1 MASPRNAD
9 VLGRLTALSD
19 PTRCRTLRLL
29 EQHEL
34 TVGELCSALQ
44 LPQSTV
50 SRHLRVLSDEGWTSA
65 RGEGTSRFYKASFE
79 DLDSGARD
87 LWMVVSDQLGNSLG
101 MSADQRRA
109 EAVLAKRKAKVRL
122 FFDNAA
128 DSWDGLRSQLIGDRS
143 DLLALLDLF
152 DPEWV
157 VGDLGCGTGH
167 ISVALA
173 PCVRK
178 VIAIDESGPMLAAA
192 RERLAP
198 FLVPAGGDGLP
209 GTERGVELR
218 EGHIES
224 LPLEDASLDVA
235 ILFLVAHFFTDPAR
249 AMQEIRRVL
258 KPGGRLLLVDLMPHD
273 RDEYVAQ
280 LGHIWQGFAEEQ
292 ISGWLTAAGFT
303 NARYRPMAHDSSD
316 RTPGL
321 FVATAR
327 KALSS

>member
-1 MASPRNAD
+1 MTSHRTAD
-9 VLGRLTALSD
+9 ILGRLTALSD
-19 PTRCRTLRLL
+19 PTRCRILRLL

-50 SRHLRVLSDEGWTSA
+50 SRHLRVLSDEGWTSS

-79 DLDSGARD
+79 ELDAGARD
-87 LWMVVSDQLGNSLG
+87 LWMVVRDQLGNSLG
-101 MSADQRRA
+101 MTADQRRA
-109 EAVLAKRKAKVRL
+109 EALLAKRKAKVRQ

-128 DSWDGLRSQLIGDRS
+128 DSWDELRSQLIGDRN

-152 DPEWV
+152 DPSWV

-167 ISVALA
+167 IAATLA
-173 PCVRK
+173 PSVGR

-192 RERLAP
+192 RARLAS
-198 FLVPAGGDGLP
+198 ASN
-209 GTERGVELR
+209 VELR

-224 LPLEDASLDVA
+224 LPLEDGVLDVA
-235 ILFLVAHFFTDPAR
+235 ILFLVAHFITDPAR

-258 KPGGRLLLVDLMPHD
+258 KPGGRLLLVDLTPHD
-273 RDEYVAQ
+273 REEYVAE
-280 LGHIWQGFAEEQ
+280 LGHIWQGFAEDQ
-292 ISGWLTAAGFT
+292 ITGWLDAAGFS

-321 FVATAR
+321 FVASAR
-327 KALSS
+327 KSS

>member
-1 MASPRNAD
+1 MPSIRTAD
-9 VLGRLTALSD
+9 ILGRLTALSD
-19 PTRCRTLRLL
+19 ATRCRILQLL

-50 SRHLRVLSDEGWTSA
+50 SRHLRVLSDEGWASA

-79 DLDSGARD
+79 ELDSGARD
-87 LWMVVSDQLGNSLG
+87 LWMVVREQLGNSLG
-101 MSADQRRA
+101 MNADLRRA
-109 EAVLAKRKAKVRL
+109 EAALAKRKAKVRL

-128 DSWDGLRSQLIGDRS
+128 DTWDELRAQLIGGRS

-152 DPEWV
+152 DSEWI

-167 ISVALA
+167 ISAALSNS
-173 PCVRK
+173 VGR

-192 RERLAP
+192 RERLAG
-198 FLVPAGGDGLP
+198 FGN
-209 GTERGVELR
+209 VELR
-218 EGHIES
+218 EGHIEA
-224 LPLEDASLDVA
+224 LPLDDASLDVA
-235 ILFLVAHFFTDPAR
+235 ILFLVAHFITDPAR

-273 RDEYVAQ
+273 RDEFVAD
-280 LGHIWQGFAEEQ
+280 LGHVWQGFAEEQ
-292 ISGWLTAAGFT
+292 IAGWLSTAGFT
-303 NARYRPMAHDSSD
+303 NARYRPMAHDNSD

-327 KALSS
+327 MSS

>member
-1 MASPRNAD
+1 MTSHRTAD
-9 VLGRLTALSD
+9 ILGRLTALSD
-19 PTRCRTLRLL
+19 PTRCRILRLL

-50 SRHLRVLSDEGWTSA
+50 SRHLRVLSDEGWTSS

-79 DLDSGARD
+79 ELDAGARD
-87 LWMVVSDQLGNSLG
+87 LWMVVRDQLGNSLG
-101 MSADQRRA
+101 MTADQRRA
-109 EAVLAKRKAKVRL
+109 EALLAKRKAKVRQ

-128 DSWDGLRSQLIGDRS
+128 DSWDELRSQLIGDRN

-152 DPEWV
+152 DPSWV

-167 ISVALA
+167 IAATLA
-173 PCVRK
+173 PSVGR

-192 RERLAP
+192 RARLAS
-198 FLVPAGGDGLP
+198 ASN
-209 GTERGVELR
+209 VELR

-224 LPLEDASLDVA
+224 LPLEDGVLDVA
-235 ILFLVAHFFTDPAR
+235 ILFLVAHFITDPAR

-273 RDEYVAQ
+273 REEYVAE
-280 LGHIWQGFAEEQ
+280 LGHIWQGFAEDQ
-292 ISGWLTAAGFT
+292 ITGWLDTAGFPS
-303 NARYRPMAHDSSD
+303 ARYRPMAHDSSD

-327 KALSS
+327 KSS

>member
-1 MASPRNAD
+1 MTSHRTAD
-9 VLGRLTALSD
+9 ILGRLTALSD
-19 PTRCRTLRLL
+19 PTRCRILRLL

-50 SRHLRVLSDEGWTSA
+50 SRHLRVLSDEGWTSS

-79 DLDSGARD
+79 ELDAGARD
-87 LWMVVSDQLGNSLG
+87 LWMVVRDQLGNSLG
-101 MSADQRRA
+101 MTADQRRA
-109 EAVLAKRKAKVRL
+109 EALLAKRKAKVRQ

-128 DSWDGLRSQLIGDRS
+128 DSWDELRSQLIGDRN

-152 DPEWV
+152 DPSWV

-167 ISVALA
+167 IAATLA
-173 PCVRK
+173 PSVGR

-192 RERLAP
+192 RARLAS
-198 FLVPAGGDGLP
+198 ASN
-209 GTERGVELR
+209 VELR

-224 LPLEDASLDVA
+224 LPLEDGVLDVA
-235 ILFLVAHFFTDPAR
+235 ILFLVAHFITDPAR

-258 KPGGRLLLVDLMPHD
+258 KPGGRLLLVDLTPHD
-273 RDEYVAQ
+273 REEYVAE
-280 LGHIWQGFAEEQ
+280 LGHIWQGFAEDQ
-292 ISGWLTAAGFT
+292 ITGWLDAAGFS

-327 KALSS
+327 KSS

>member
-1 MASPRNAD
+1 MAQPRTAD
-9 VLGRLTALSD
+9 ILGRLTALSD
-19 PTRCRTLRLL
+19 PTRCRILRLL

-34 TVGELCSALQ
+34 TVGELCAALQ

-50 SRHLRVLSDEGWTSA
+50 SRHLRVLSDEGWANA

-79 DLDSGARD
+79 DLDTGARD
-87 LWMVVSDQLGNSLG
+87 LWMVVREQLGNSLG
-101 MSADQRRA
+101 SSADQRRA
-109 EAVLAKRKAKVRL
+109 ESVIAKRKAKVRQ

-128 DSWDGLRSQLIGDRS
+128 GSWDQLRSELIGDRS
-143 DLLALLDLF
+143 DVLALLDLL
-152 DPEWV
+152 DPNLI

-167 ISVALA
+167 VAATLSPSVG
-173 PCVRK
+173 R

-192 RERLAP
+192 RERLSGASNI
-198 FLVPAGGDGLP
+198 
-209 GTERGVELR
+209 ELR

-235 ILFLVAHFFTDPAR
+235 ILFLVAHFINDPAR
-249 AMQEIRRVL
+249 AMQEVRRVL
-258 KPGGRLLLVDLMPHD
+258 KPNGRLLIVDLQPHD

-280 LGHIWQGFAEEQ
+280 LGHIWQGFSEEQ
-292 ISGWLTAAGFT
+292 ISGWLSAAGFSNT
-303 NARYRPMAHDSSD
+303 RYRPMAHEATD

-327 KALSS
+327 R

>member
-1 MASPRNAD
+1 MTSHRTAD
-9 VLGRLTALSD
+9 ILGRLTALSD
-19 PTRCRTLRLL
+19 PTRCRILRLL

-50 SRHLRVLSDEGWTSA
+50 SRHLRVLSDEGWTSS

-79 DLDSGARD
+79 ELDSGARD
-87 LWMVVSDQLGNSLG
+87 LWMVVRDQLGNSLG
-101 MSADQRRA
+101 MTADQRRA
-109 EAVLAKRKAKVRL
+109 EALLAKRKAKVRQ

-128 DSWDGLRSQLIGDRS
+128 DSWDELRSQLIGDRN

-152 DPEWV
+152 DPSWV

-167 ISVALA
+167 IAATLA
-173 PCVRK
+173 PSVGR

-192 RERLAP
+192 RARLAS
-198 FLVPAGGDGLP
+198 ASN
-209 GTERGVELR
+209 VELR

-224 LPLEDASLDVA
+224 LPLEDGVLDVA
-235 ILFLVAHFFTDPAR
+235 ILFLVAHFITDPAR

-273 RDEYVAQ
+273 REEYVAE
-280 LGHIWQGFAEEQ
+280 LGHVWQGFAEDQ
-292 ISGWLTAAGFT
+292 IAGWLDAAGFS
-303 NARYRPMAHDSSD
+303 NARYRPMAHDPTD

-321 FVATAR
+321 FVCTAR
-327 KALSS
+327 LSS